1 MRECVAN
8 KAQVSCEGAE
18 VRKHLCEEGQ
28 QEQFEAKNEP
38 RRAHV
43 SVVNTLRRIEGQS
56 GLQ

>member
-1 MRECVAN
+1 MAN